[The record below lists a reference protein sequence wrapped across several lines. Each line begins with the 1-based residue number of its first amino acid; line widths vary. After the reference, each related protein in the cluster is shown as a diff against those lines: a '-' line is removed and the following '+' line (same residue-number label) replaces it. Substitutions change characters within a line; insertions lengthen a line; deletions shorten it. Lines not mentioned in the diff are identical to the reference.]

1 MNEEKKIYPLSRVY
15 AVEVVR
21 TSDVSQFIMVRV
33 PQTGQLLSVNFTAP
47 ELFEAVSI
55 LKER

>member
-1 MNEEKKIYPLSRVY
+1 MNEETKTYPLSRVF

-21 TSDVSQFIMVRV
+21 SSDDNQFIMVRI
-33 PQTGQLLSVNFTAP
+33 PQTGQLLKVTNDAQ

-55 LKER
+55 

>member
-1 MNEEKKIYPLSRVY
+1 MNEENKIYPLSRVF

-21 TSDVSQFIMVRV
+21 TSEKSQFIMVRV
-33 PQTGQLLSVNFTAP
+33 PQTGQLLKVTSNGQ

-55 LKER
+55 

>member
-1 MNEEKKIYPLSRVY
+1 MEKDSKVNAYPLSRVF

-21 TSDVSQFIMVRV
+21 SSDDNQFIMVRV
-33 PQTGQLLSVNFTAP
+33 PQTGQLLKVTNHAQ

-55 LKER
+55 